1 MITTE
6 LPILNV
12 SRYIY
17 FAKSQMTFDEIGN
30 LEDDETEVYQ
40 HTVDE
45 IWVSY
50 RSDETGIHYSAVYK
64 KSKNNFSKMW
74 CWKSKCCKSYSNIDR
89 QIKC

>member
-1 MITTE
+1 MIMVITTE

-17 FAKSQMTFDEIGN
+17 HAKPQMTFDEFNN

-40 HTVDE
+40 SASDE

-50 RSDETGIHYSAVYK
+50 RSDETGIRYSAVYK
-64 KSKNNFSKMW
+64 KSK
-74 CWKSKCCKSYSNIDR
+74 SNYWNITELTSREYIDESDYYE
-89 QIKC
+89 

>member
-30 LEDDETEVYQ
+30 LEGDETEIYQ
-40 HTVDE
+40 SAPDE
-45 IWVSY
+45 IWISY
-50 RSDETGIHYSAVYK
+50 RSDETNIHYSIVYK
-64 KSKNNFSKMW
+64 KSKNNYW
-74 CWKSKCCKSYSNIDR
+74 NITELTSREYIDEEEDDE
-89 QIKC
+89 

>member
-1 MITTE
+1 MIMVITTE

-17 FAKSQMTFDEIGN
+17 HAKPQMTFDEFNN

-40 HTVDE
+40 SASDE

-50 RSDETGIHYSAVYK
+50 RSDETGIRYSAVYK
-64 KSKNNFSKMW
+64 KSK
-74 CWKSKCCKSYSNIDR
+74 SNYWNIAELTSREYIDESDYYE
-89 QIKC
+89 

>member
-30 LEDDETEVYQ
+30 LEGDETEVYQ
-40 HTVDE
+40 SAPDE
-45 IWVSY
+45 IWISY
-50 RSDETGIHYSAVYK
+50 RSDETNIGYSAVYK
-64 KSKNNFSKMW
+64 KSKNNYW
-74 CWKSKCCKSYSNIDR
+74 NITELTSREYIDEEEDDE
-89 QIKC
+89 

>member
-1 MITTE
+1 MMITTE

-12 SRYIY
+12 STYIY

-40 HTVDE
+40 SASDE

-64 KSKNNFSKMW
+64 KSKNNYW
-74 CWKSKCCKSYSNIDR
+74 NITELTSREYIDEEEDDE
-89 QIKC
+89 

>member
-17 FAKSQMTFDEIGN
+17 HAKPQMTFDEFNN

-40 HTVDE
+40 SASDE

-64 KSKNNFSKMW
+64 KSKNNYW
-74 CWKSKCCKSYSNIDR
+74 NITELTSHEYIGEEEYDE
-89 QIKC
+89 

>member
-40 HTVDE
+40 SASDE
-45 IWVSY
+45 IWISY

-64 KSKNNFSKMW
+64 KSKNNYW
-74 CWKSKCCKSYSNIDR
+74 NITELTSREYIDEEEYDE
-89 QIKC
+89 

>member
-1 MITTE
+1 MIMMITTE

-12 SRYIY
+12 STYIY

-40 HTVDE
+40 SASDE

-64 KSKNNFSKMW
+64 KSKNNYW
-74 CWKSKCCKSYSNIDR
+74 NITELTSREYIDESDYYE
-89 QIKC
+89 

>member
-17 FAKSQMTFDEIGN
+17 HAKPQMTFDEFNN

-40 HTVDE
+40 SASDE

-64 KSKNNFSKMW
+64 KSK
-74 CWKSKCCKSYSNIDR
+74 SNYWNITELTSREYIDEEEYDE
-89 QIKC
+89 

>member
-1 MITTE
+1 MIMVITTE

-17 FAKSQMTFDEIGN
+17 HAKPQMTFDEFNN

-40 HTVDE
+40 SASDE

-50 RSDETGIHYSAVYK
+50 RSDETGIRYSAVYK
-64 KSKNNFSKMW
+64 KSK
-74 CWKSKCCKSYSNIDR
+74 SNYWNITELTSR
-89 QIKC
+89 EYIG

>member
-17 FAKSQMTFDEIGN
+17 HAKPQMMFDEFNN

-40 HTVDE
+40 SASDE

-50 RSDETGIHYSAVYK
+50 RSDETDIHYSAVYK
-64 KSKNNFSKMW
+64 KSK
-74 CWKSKCCKSYSNIDR
+74 SNYWNITELTSREYIDEEEYDE
-89 QIKC
+89 

>member
-30 LEDDETEVYQ
+30 LEGDETEIYQ
-40 HTVDE
+40 SASDE
-45 IWVSY
+45 IQISY
-50 RSDETGIHYSAVYK
+50 RSDETNIHYSAVYK
-64 KSKNNFSKMW
+64 KSKNNHW
-74 CWKSKCCKSYSNIDR
+74 NITELTSREYIDEEEDDE
-89 QIKC
+89 

>member
-1 MITTE
+1 MVITTE

-17 FAKSQMTFDEIGN
+17 HAKPQMTFDEFNN

-40 HTVDE
+40 SASDE

-50 RSDETGIHYSAVYK
+50 RSDETGIRYSAVYK
-64 KSKNNFSKMW
+64 KSK
-74 CWKSKCCKSYSNIDR
+74 SNYWNITELTSREYIDESDYYE
-89 QIKC
+89 

>member
-17 FAKSQMTFDEIGN
+17 HAKPQMTFDEFNN

-40 HTVDE
+40 SASDE

-64 KSKNNFSKMW
+64 KSKNNYW
-74 CWKSKCCKSYSNIDR
+74 NITELTSREYIDEEEDDE
-89 QIKC
+89 

>member
-1 MITTE
+1 MVITTE

-17 FAKSQMTFDEIGN
+17 HAKPQMMFDEIGN

-40 HTVDE
+40 SASDE

-50 RSDETGIHYSAVYK
+50 RSDETNIRYSAVYK
-64 KSKNNFSKMW
+64 KSKNNYW
-74 CWKSKCCKSYSNIDR
+74 NITELTSREYIDEEEDDE
-89 QIKC
+89 

>member
-1 MITTE
+1 MVITNE

-30 LEDDETEVYQ
+30 LEGDETEVYQ
-40 HTVDE
+40 SASDE

-64 KSKNNFSKMW
+64 KSKNNYW
-74 CWKSKCCKSYSNIDR
+74 NITELTSCEYIDEEEDDE
-89 QIKC
+89 